1 MAERPHSHVW
11 THWEYQRHRKW
22 RPEITD
28 RFNRNQ
34 GENVSLLKQQDGNDE
49 DILFLCSKCCNVLLH
64 IKKNICVTVHQIY
77 IGIKLITWY
86 FDQCTSIHY
95 CTHTQTFL
103 NNLCF
108 LNVIYLNDANQNFHQ
123 PFLPVF
129 SAIILQK
136 SFQYVDLLSML
147 FFLTFY
153 SSNNPGQNVTGSK
166 KY

>member
-1 MAERPHSHVW
+1 MFEH
-11 THWEYQRHRKW
+11 TEYQRHRKW
-22 RPEITD
+22 RPGITD

-34 GENVSLLKQQDGNDE
+34 GENVSLFKQQDGNDE

-64 IKKNICVTVHQIY
+64 IKKLYLCDSSSNVYWNQVNYMIFWSMHLNTLLYTH
-77 IGIKLITWY
+77 
-86 FDQCTSIHY
+86 
-95 CTHTQTFL
+95 THTQPFL

-108 LNVIYLNDANQNFHQ
+108 LNLIYLNDANQNFHQ

-153 SSNNPGQNVTGSK
+153 SSNNPEQNVTGSK